1 MESLLTERY
10 AVLDLGS
17 NSFHLKL
24 STIIDNQ
31 IQDHLK
37 HKDFTSLI
45 SSIDAKG
52 NVEKKSVV
60 KFMQSIKKISNLIKE
75 NKPEHFRAVATNSFR
90 IIKDHKFL
98 SSIENNLGFPIDIV
112 SAYEEAELIF
122 KGVTSTTEIL
132 TDDFYIIDI
141 GGSSTEIITIEDRSI
156 KNIASYQTGSSQMHN
171 LFFKS
176 SDNFTSFNKSLAWAQ
191 NIILNSNI
199 IAPCQ
204 TKKINNKYEDVCLF
218 QKNIPAYGA
227 SGTIKAIFRG
237 LKALGLSRKEAN
249 KDDLSYLTDVLI
261 NKNTKYT
268 KEVCLLEDSLGK
280 DRLSILIAG
289 LPIVISIL
297 SCLNINTLYRSNGA
311 IREGVLYDLHQ
322 QYKLSLKV

>member
-1 MESLLTERY
+1 MFNES
-10 AVLDLGS
+10 
-17 NSFHLKL
+17 
-24 STIIDNQ
+24 
-31 IQDHLK
+31 
-37 HKDFTSLI
+37 
-45 SSIDAKG
+45 
-52 NVEKKSVV
+52 
-60 KFMQSIKKISNLIKE
+60 
-75 NKPEHFRAVATNSFR
+75 VATNSFR

-122 KGVTSTTEIL
+122 KGVTNTTEIL

-227 SGTIKAIFRG
+227 SGTIKAIFKG
-237 LKALGLSRKEAN
+237 LKALGLSRKEAS

-261 NKNTKYT
+261 
-268 KEVCLLEDSLGK
+268 CLQ
-280 DRLSILIAG
+280 
-289 LPIVISIL
+289 
-297 SCLNINTLYRSNGA
+297 NTLNP
-311 IREGVLYDLHQ
+311 Q
-322 QYKLSLKV
+322 M